1 MNLVL
6 FGPPGSG
13 KGTQAERLRNKWK
26 LRHISTGDLLRE
38 AVAAKSELGQRVE
51 SVLASGQLV
60 SDDIILGLMRD
71 AILAVKKDA
80 TLSGWLLDGFPR
92 TVGQAKGL
100 DALLAETGSRID
112 AIVVLDATRDAVI
125 ERLSGRRTCTQCKT
139 VYHVKYNP
147 TRVDGVCDKCGG
159 KVVQREDDR
168 PETIARRLDV
178 YEAQTRPI
186 LAHYEGRV
194 ATNVIDG
201 DLPVDDV
208 TAKIERVLHSPGG
221 RTAA

>member
-13 KGTQAERLRNKWK
+13 KGTQAERLRNQLK

-38 AVAAKSELGQRVE
+38 AVARKSELGKKVE

-60 SDDIILGLMRD
+60 SDDIVLALMRD
-71 AILAVKKDA
+71 AILGVKKDA
-80 TLSGWLLDGFPR
+80 SLSGWLLDGFPR

-100 DALLAETGSRID
+100 DALLAETGSAID
-112 AIVVLDATRDAVI
+112 AIFVLDATREAVI

-147 TRVDGVCDKCGG
+147 ARAEGVCDRCGG

-178 YEAQTRPI
+178 YESQTRPI
-186 LAHYEGRV
+186 LVHYQGRV
-194 ATNVIDG
+194 KTHVIDG
-201 DLPVDDV
+201 DLPVDEV
-208 TAKIERVLHSPGG
+208 TAAIESAVTR
-221 RTAA
+221 

>member
-13 KGTQAERLRNKWK
+13 KGTQAERLRNQLQ

-38 AVAAKSELGQRVE
+38 AVAQKSELGKKVE

-60 SDDIILGLMRD
+60 SDDIVLALMRD
-71 AILAVKKDA
+71 AILAVKEDA
-80 TLSGWLLDGFPR
+80 ALSGWLLDGFPR
-92 TVGQAKGL
+92 TLGQAKGL
-100 DALLAETGSRID
+100 DALLAETGETID
-112 AIVVLDATRDAVI
+112 AIFVLDATREAVI

-147 TRVDGVCDKCGG
+147 SRAEGVCDRCGG

-168 PETIARRLDV
+168 PETIAKRLDV
-178 YEAQTRPI
+178 YESQTRPI

-194 ATNVIDG
+194 NIHRIDG
-201 DLPVDDV
+201 DLPVDEV
-208 TAKIERVLHSPGG
+208 TVAIGNAVTR
-221 RTAA
+221 

>member
-13 KGTQAERLRNKWK
+13 KGTQAERLRNQWK

-38 AVAAKSELGQRVE
+38 AVANQSELGKKVE

-71 AILAVKKDA
+71 AILGVKKD
-80 TLSGWLLDGFPR
+80 TSLTGWLLDGFPR
-92 TVGQAKGL
+92 TLGQAQGL
-100 DALLAETGSRID
+100 DGLLAETGSKID
-112 AIVVLDATRDAVI
+112 AIIVLDATRDAVI
-125 ERLSGRRTCTQCKT
+125 DRLSGRRTCTQCKT

-168 PETIARRLDV
+168 PETIAKRLDV

-186 LAHYEGRV
+186 LSHYAGRV
-194 ATNVIDG
+194 ATHVIDG
-201 DLPVDDV
+201 DLPVDEV
-208 TAKIERVLHSPGG
+208 TTEIERIVG

>member
-13 KGTQAERLRNKWK
+13 KGTQAERLRNQHA

-38 AVAAKSELGQRVE
+38 AVAKKSELGKKVE

-71 AILAVKKDA
+71 AILAVEQDRS
-80 TLSGWLLDGFPR
+80 LSGWLLDGFPR
-92 TVGQAKGL
+92 TVGQAQGL
-100 DALLAETGSRID
+100 DALLAGTGTRID
-112 AIVVLDATRDAVI
+112 AIIVLDASRDAVI

-139 VYHVKYNP
+139 VYHVTHNP
-147 TRVDGVCDKCGG
+147 SRVDGVCDKCGG
-159 KVVQREDDR
+159 AVVQREDDR
-168 PETIARRLDV
+168 PETIAKRLDV

-186 LAHYEGRV
+186 LSHYRGRV
-194 ATNVIDG
+194 ATHVIDG
-201 DLPVDDV
+201 DLPVDEV
-208 TAKIERVLHSPGG
+208 TKTIERIVG
-221 RTAA
+221 RAAA

>member
-13 KGTQAERLRNKWK
+13 KGTQAERLRNQLK

-38 AVAAKSELGQRVE
+38 AVSKKTGLGKKVE

-60 SDDIILGLMRD
+60 SDDIVLALMRD
-71 AILAVKKDA
+71 AILGVKKDA
-80 TLSGWLLDGFPR
+80 SLAGWLLDGFPR

-100 DALLAETGSRID
+100 DALLVETGSAID
-112 AIVVLDATRDAVI
+112 AIFVLDATRDAVI
-125 ERLSGRRTCTQCKT
+125 GRLSGRRTCTQCKT
-139 VYHVKYNP
+139 VYHVTLNP
-147 TRVDGVCDKCGG
+147 TRVEGVCDRCGG

-168 PETIARRLDV
+168 LETIAKRLDV
-178 YEAQTRPI
+178 YESQTRPI

-194 ATNVIDG
+194 TTHVIDG
-201 DLPVDDV
+201 DLPVDEV
-208 TAKIERVLHSPGG
+208 TAAIESAVAR
-221 RTAA
+221 AAS

>member
-13 KGTQAERLRNKWK
+13 KGTQAERLRNQLK

-38 AVAAKSELGQRVE
+38 AVAAKSELGKKVE

-71 AILAVKKDA
+71 AILAVRNDA
-80 TLSGWLLDGFPR
+80 SLAGWLLDGFPR
-92 TVGQAKGL
+92 TVGQAQGL
-100 DALLAETGSRID
+100 DQLLAETRSRID
-112 AIVVLDATRDAVI
+112 AIIVLDASRDAVI
-125 ERLSGRRTCTQCKT
+125 ERLSGRRTCTNCKT
-139 VYHVKYNP
+139 VYHVKHNP
-147 TRVDGVCDKCGG
+147 SRVDGVCDKCGG

-168 PETIARRLDV
+168 PETIAKRLDV

-186 LAHYEGRV
+186 LDHYRGRV
-194 ATNVIDG
+194 ATHVIDG

-208 TAKIERVLHSPGG
+208 TKAIERILS
-221 RTAA
+221 

>member
-13 KGTQAERLRNKWK
+13 KGTQAERLRNQLQ

-38 AVAAKSELGQRVE
+38 AVAQKSELGKKVE
-51 SVLASGQLV
+51 SVLASGLLV
-60 SDDIILGLMRD
+60 SDDIVLALMRD

-80 TLSGWLLDGFPR
+80 SLSGWLLDGFPR

-100 DALLAETGSRID
+100 DALLAETGSAID
-112 AIVVLDATRDAVI
+112 AIFVLDATREAVI
-125 ERLSGRRTCTQCKT
+125 ERLSGRRTCTQCKA

-147 TRVDGVCDKCGG
+147 SRVEGVCDRCGG

-168 PETIARRLDV
+168 PETIGKRLDV
-178 YEAQTRPI
+178 YESQTRPI
-186 LAHYEGRV
+186 LAHYQGRV
-194 ATNVIDG
+194 KTHVIDG
-201 DLPVDDV
+201 DLPVDEV
-208 TAKIERVLHSPGG
+208 TAAIESAV
-221 RTAA
+221 TQ